1 MREIMLTTNVA
12 VILAAGLGKRLN
24 SISGFLPKP
33 LVQFEGV
40 PLLEHVMRGAQ
51 QAGIEKF
58 VIVVGH
64 QGNLVRRWLAGSSL
78 STVPVTWVENV
89 EYHKKNG
96 ISLLKAR
103 HVINGP
109 FMLLMSDHIFE
120 SHTAACLLRQPLA
133 DNEAILGVDH
143 KLDCI
148 FDLDDATKVA
158 RMGDYIIRIGKN
170 LERYDAI
177 DTGMFLCAPAVFDA
191 LNTVI
196 KDGNCS
202 LSDGMQYMA
211 SNRKL
216 RAYDIEDAIWQDI
229 DTPEMLDFAQ
239 VQLSP
244 HYSQLRR
251 FDEVA
256 SV

>member
-1 MREIMLTTNVA
+1 MLKTNIA
-12 VILAAGLGKRLN
+12 VILAAGLGSRLN
-24 SISGFLPKP
+24 SVSGYLPKP
-33 LVQFEGV
+33 LVRFEGI
-40 PLLEHVMRGAQ
+40 PLLQHVMSGAQ
-51 QAGIEKF
+51 EAGIERF
-58 VIVVGH
+58 VIVIGH
-64 QGNLVRRWLAGSSL
+64 QGELVRRWLAGSSL
-78 STVPVTWVENV
+78 GRTPVTWVENS

-103 HVINGP
+103 HAIDRP
-109 FMLLMSDHIFE
+109 FLLLMSDHMFE
-120 SHTAACLLRQPLA
+120 PHTAASLLRQPLA
-133 DNEAILGVDH
+133 ENEVILGVDH

-148 FDLDDATKVA
+148 FDLDDATKVV
-158 RMGDYIIRIGKN
+158 RKGDYIVSIGKN
-170 LERYDAI
+170 LKRYDAI
-177 DTGMFLCAPAVFDA
+177 DTGMFLCTPPVFDSLDA
-191 LNTVI
+191 VT

-216 RAYDIEDAIWQDI
+216 RAYDIQDAVWQDI

-244 HYSQLRR
+244 HYSLLPRLE
-251 FDEVA
+251 EVP